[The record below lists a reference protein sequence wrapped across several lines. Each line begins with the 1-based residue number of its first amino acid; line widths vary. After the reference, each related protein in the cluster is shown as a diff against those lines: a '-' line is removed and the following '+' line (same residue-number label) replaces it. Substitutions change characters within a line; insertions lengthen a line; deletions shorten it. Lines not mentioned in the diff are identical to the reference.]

1 MSGRE
6 KIIVGLMIG
15 SVIYGAYH
23 FWGQYRSKINI
34 NVLTPKIIE
43 DKIKPI
49 RESDIVVLS
58 EKEKYILN
66 QASAVWTQDPFIA
79 PVPRQRLAKKMLPP
93 APKDLK
99 YSGYLRM
106 GDRILAIIDGME
118 YQVGESLLKSPYLIS
133 DISPRQ
139 VIIALPDGIN
149 STHIPILDSE

>member
-6 KIIVGLMIG
+6 KIIIGLMIG
-15 SVIYGAYH
+15 SVIYGGYH

-34 NVLTPKIIE
+34 HVLAPKIIE
-43 DKIKPI
+43 NKLGIVK
-49 RESDIVVLS
+49 ESDRVVLS

-66 QASAVWTQDPFIA
+66 QASSAWTRDPFIA
-79 PVPRQRLAKKMLPP
+79 PLSQQKFAPKMLPP

-99 YSGYLRM
+99 YSGYVRM
-106 GDRILAIIDGME
+106 GERILAIIDGME
-118 YQVGESLLKSPYLIS
+118 YQVGESLLRSPYLIS

-149 STHIPILDSE
+149 PTHIPIRDAE